1 MSIEVSLNAIA
12 YFDGHFVSPS
22 SLAIP
27 VADAGFVWG
36 ATATDRART
45 FAGKLFRLADHLARF
60 RQSCG
65 LARIPQPVPDDELTR
80 IAERLVAH
88 NYPLQGDLSLILFA
102 TPGPPGGPPTLGL
115 HTEPIP
121 FARHRHLFTDGA
133 TLVIPSV
140 RHATPVD
147 PRAKVRSR
155 LFWWLAEQE
164 AGDRDRTASAILL
177 DAAGHVTETAAA
189 NFLAVID
196 GVVTSPPRATILNGV
211 SLRVVEELCGELGV
225 PFAER
230 PLTPADCRRADEA
243 MLTCTTYCLAGVRR
257 FDGTEL
263 PWPGPLTQRL
273 LAAWSA
279 RVGLDIADQF
289 RA

>member
-1 MSIEVSLNAIA
+1 MTESLA
-12 YFDGHFVSPS
+12 YLGGQFVAASR
-22 SLAIP
+22 LAIP
-27 VADAGFVWG
+27 ITDVGFTWG

-45 FAGKLFRLADHLARF
+45 FHGRPFRLADHLTRF
-60 RQSCG
+60 HQSCD
-65 LARIPQPVPDDELTR
+65 LARIPQPVPDDELTQ
-80 IAERLVAH
+80 IANRLVAH
-88 NYPLQGDLSLILFA
+88 NYPLQGELAIILFA
-102 TPGPPGGPPTLGL
+102 TPGPPAGPPTLGL
-115 HTEPIP
+115 HTEPIR

-164 AGDRDRTASAILL
+164 ARDRDPAASAILL
-177 DAAGHVTETAAA
+177 DAAGHVTETVAA

-196 GVVTSPPRATILNGV
+196 GVLMSPPRPAILSGI
-211 SLRVVEELCGELGV
+211 SLVVVEELCGELGV

-230 PLTPADCRRADEA
+230 PLTPDDCRRADEA
-243 MLTCTTYCLAGVRR
+243 ILTCTTFCLAGVRR
-257 FDGTEL
+257 FDGAEL
-263 PWPGPLTQRL
+263 PWPGAVTQRL

-279 RVGLDIADQF
+279 RVGLDIASQF
-289 RA
+289 TG

>member
-1 MSIEVSLNAIA
+1 MGEPLAYLNGSLR
-12 YFDGHFVSPS
+12 GTSEFVV
-22 SLAIP
+22 LAT
-27 VADAGFVWG
+27 DAGFVWG

-45 FAGKLFRLADHLARF
+45 FHGRLFRLADHLTRF
-60 RQSCG
+60 RQSCD
-65 LARIPQPVPDDELTR
+65 LARIPQPVPDDEIAG

-88 NYPLQGDLSLILFA
+88 NYPLQGELTLILFA

-155 LFWWLAEQE
+155 LFWWLAERE
-164 AGDRDRTASAILL
+164 VHDRDATASAVLL
-177 DAAGHVTETAAA
+177 DAEGLVTETAAA
-189 NFLAVID
+189 NVLAVID
-196 GVVTSPPRATILNGV
+196 GVVISPPRRTILNGV

-230 PLTPADCRRADEA
+230 PLTPDECRQADEA
-243 MLTCTTYCLAGVRR
+243 LLTCTTYCLVGVRR

-263 PWPGPLTQRL
+263 PCPGVVTQRL

-279 RVGLDIADQF
+279 RVGLDIAAQF
-289 RA
+289 TG